1 MSVIQTSV
9 AMKTEIAHSVQP
21 FSISIPDGV
30 LTDLQRRLS
39 NTRWMNPI
47 KPTGWEHGI
56 DPGYLNEFISYWRD
70 TFDWRAQEEKLNSF
84 HHFTAGVEDYD
95 LHFLHEKA
103 KDKAGIPILL
113 LHGWPDSF
121 YRFNKIIPMIID
133 PLSAGLPSE
142 LAFDVVVPSLPGFGF
157 TQSPSEVKLNQ
168 PMRHS
173 ASLLFQLMTDVLGYS
188 RFVIAG
194 GDGGSPLAQAMAID
208 YPEVVKAIY
217 ITDPG
222 WHTQGVDVSTLSK
235 KEKKYAEKG
244 KQQFMEQGA
253 YAMVQTTKP
262 QSLAYALNDSPAA
275 LASWILDRFYFWCDG
290 DIEKSFS
297 KDELL
302 TNIMIY
308 WSTQTIGSSMRAYKM
323 EALSPTLSP
332 KDYVNTATG
341 LGLFPKDIGGIPP
354 REFVERT
361 VNVQHWTEFERG
373 GHFTAWEE
381 PELMAADLLKF
392 FSTIKF

>member
-1 MSVIQTSV
+1 
-9 AMKTEIAHSVQP
+9 MKTEIAYNIKP
-21 FSISIPDGV
+21 FTISIPDAV
-30 LTDLQRRLS
+30 LSDLQQRFS
-39 NTRWMNPI
+39 DTRWMNPI
-47 KPTGWEHGI
+47 KTTGWDYGV
-56 DPGYLNEFISYWRD
+56 DPEYLQEFILYWKN
-70 TFDWRAQEEKLNSF
+70 TFDWRAQEKKLNVF
-84 HHFTAGVEDYD
+84 KHFTVEVEDYN
-95 LHFLHEKA
+95 LHFIHEKGTGA
-103 KDKAGIPILL
+103 VRIPILL

-121 YRFNKIIPMIID
+121 YRFNKIIPMLTD
-133 PLSAGLPSE
+133 PVDHQRDIT
-142 LAFDVVVPSLPGFGF
+142 FDVVVPSLPGFGF
-157 TQSPSEVKLNQ
+157 TKSLREVNQQQ

-173 ASLLFQLMTDVLGYS
+173 ASVLFNLMTEVLGYS
-188 RFVIAG
+188 QFVVAG
-194 GDGGSPLAQAMAID
+194 GDGGSPLAQTLAID
-208 YPEVVKAIY
+208 HPEVLKAIY

-222 WHTQGVDVSTLSK
+222 WHVQGVDKSTLSI

-244 KQQFMEQGA
+244 QKEFMQQGA
-253 YAMVQTTKP
+253 YAMIQSTRPQT
-262 QSLAYALNDSPAA
+262 LAYSLNDSPVA

-290 DIEKSFS
+290 PIEKSFT

-308 WSTQTIGSSMRAYKM
+308 WSTQTIASSIRAYKM
-323 EALSPTLSP
+323 ETVSPTLTA
-332 KDYVNTATG
+332 KDYVKVPTG

-381 PELMAADLLKF
+381 PELMAADMLKF

>member
-1 MSVIQTSV
+1 
-9 AMKTEIAHSVQP
+9 MKTETAQKIQP
-21 FSISIPDGV
+21 FTISVPEET
-30 LTDLQRRLS
+30 LADLQQRLS
-39 NTRWMNPI
+39 STRWLNSIRPA
-47 KPTGWEHGI
+47 GWEYGI
-56 DPGYLNEFISYWRD
+56 DLNYLKEFISYWKD
-70 TFDWRAQEEKLNSF
+70 SFNWREKEEMLNRLK
-84 HHFTAGVEDYD
+84 HFTADVEDYSI
-95 LHFLHEKA
+95 HFIHEKGKGPA
-103 KDKAGIPILL
+103 CIPILL

-121 YRFNKIIPMIID
+121 YRFNKIIPMLTQ
-133 PLSAGLPSE
+133 PESARLNSQ
-142 LAFDVVVPSLPGFGF
+142 LAFDVIIPSLPGFGF
-157 TQSPSEVKLNQ
+157 TRSPREVNQHQ
-168 PMRHS
+168 PMRHN
-173 ASLLFQLMTDVLGYS
+173 ASLLFTLMTDVLGYTQ
-188 RFVIAG
+188 FAVAG
-194 GDGGSPLAQAMAID
+194 GDGGSPLAQTMAID
-208 YPEVVKAIY
+208 YPDTVKAIY

-222 WHTQGVDVSTLSK
+222 WHTQSVDPSTLTK

-244 KQQFMEQGA
+244 KQAFMQQGA

-290 DIEKSFS
+290 DGDIEKSFT

-308 WSTQTIGSSMRAYKM
+308 WTTQTIASSMRAYKM
-323 EALSPTLSP
+323 EALSPTLTA
-332 KDYVNTATG
+332 KDFVKTPTG

-381 PELMAADLLKF
+381 PKLMAVDLLKF

>member
-1 MSVIQTSV
+1 MN
-9 AMKTEIAHSVQP
+9 TEIAYTIQS
-21 FSISIPDGV
+21 FTIDIPDAV

-39 NTRWMNPI
+39 NTRWMNPL
-47 KPTGWEHGI
+47 KAKGWDRGI
-56 DPGYLNEFISYWRD
+56 DLAYLKEFISYWKD
-70 TFDWRAQEEKLNSF
+70 TFDWRAQEEKLNRF
-84 HHFTAGVEDYD
+84 RHFTAGVDD
-95 LHFLHEKA
+95 HNLHFIHEK
-103 KDKAGIPILL
+103 GNGPVRIPILL

-121 YRFNKIIPMIID
+121 YRFHKIIPM
-133 PLSAGLPSE
+133 LTHTASGSLNSE
-142 LAFDVVVPSLPGFGF
+142 IAFDVVVPSLPGFGF
-157 TQSPSEVKLNQ
+157 TRSPRDVNQHQ
-168 PMRHS
+168 PMRHN
-173 ASLLFQLMTDVLGYS
+173 ASLMFHLMSDVLGYT
-188 RFVIAG
+188 RFAIAG
-194 GDGGSPLAQAMAID
+194 GDGGSPLAQTMAID
-208 YPEVVKAIY
+208 YPEAVKAIY

-222 WHTQGVDVSTLSK
+222 WHTQGVDLSTLSN

-244 KQQFMEQGA
+244 QQAFMQQGA

-290 DIEKSFS
+290 DGDIERSFT

-308 WSTQTIGSSMRAYKM
+308 WSTQTIASSMRAYKM
-323 EALSPTLSP
+323 EALSPTLTSN
-332 KDYVNTATG
+332 DYVRTPTG

-361 VNVQHWTEFERG
+361 VNIQHWTEFERG

-381 PELMAADLLKF
+381 PALMATDLQKF

>member
-1 MSVIQTSV
+1 
-9 AMKTEIAHSVQP
+9 MKTEIAYNIKP
-21 FSISIPDGV
+21 FTISIPDAV
-30 LTDLQRRLS
+30 LSDLQQRLS
-39 NTRWMNPI
+39 DTRWMNPI
-47 KPTGWEHGI
+47 KTTGWDYGV
-56 DPGYLNEFISYWRD
+56 DPEYLKEFILYWKN
-70 TFDWRAQEEKLNSF
+70 TFDWRAQEKKLNRF
-84 HHFTAGVEDYD
+84 KHFTVAVEDYS
-95 LHFLHEKA
+95 LHFIHEKGTGA
-103 KDKAGIPILL
+103 VRIPILL

-121 YRFNKIIPMIID
+121 YRFNKIIPMLTD
-133 PLSAGLPSE
+133 PVDHQRDIT
-142 LAFDVVVPSLPGFGF
+142 FDVVVPSLPGFGF
-157 TQSPSEVKLNQ
+157 TKSLREVNQQQ

-173 ASLLFQLMTDVLGYS
+173 ASVLFNLMTEVLGYS
-188 RFVIAG
+188 QFVVAG
-194 GDGGSPLAQAMAID
+194 GDGGSPLAQTLAID
-208 YPEVVKAIY
+208 HPEVLKAIY

-222 WHTQGVDVSTLSK
+222 WHVQGVDESTLSK

-244 KQQFMEQGA
+244 KNEFMQQGA
-253 YAMVQTTKP
+253 YAMIQSTRPQT
-262 QSLAYALNDSPAA
+262 LAYSLNDSPVA

-290 DIEKSFS
+290 PIEKSFT

-308 WSTQTIGSSMRAYKM
+308 WSTQTIASSIRAYKM
-323 EALSPTLSP
+323 ETVSPTLTA
-332 KDYVNTATG
+332 KDYVKVPTG

-381 PELMAADLLKF
+381 PELMAADMLKF